1 MDKERNKE
9 MDRLTE
15 LFGEF
20 AQNENMFNDLLN
32 ILNAEIALP
41 NIPMPTM
48 GGVIFWITIAE
59 CNGWKL
65 QQNLFTHHARVLD
78 RHNIRVAW
86 GTVNGMKKAFER
98 YKNSRYL

>member
-1 MDKERNKE
+1 

-15 LFGEF
+15 LFGEL
-20 AQNENMFNDLLN
+20 AQNENVFNDLLD

-48 GGVIFWITIAE
+48 GGVIFWITLAE

-65 QQNLFTHHARVLD
+65 QQNLFTHHARVLEK
-78 RHNIRVAW
+78 HNIRVAW

-98 YKNSRYL
+98 YKNSNYL

>member
-1 MDKERNKE
+1 MDQERNKE

-65 QQNLFTHHARVLD
+65 QQNLFTHHARV
-78 RHNIRVAW
+78 AW
-86 GTVNGMKKAFER
+86 GTVNGMKKEFER

>member
-1 MDKERNKE
+1 

-15 LFGEF
+15 LFGEL
-20 AQNENMFNDLLN
+20 AQNENVFNGLLD

-48 GGVIFWITIAE
+48 GGVIFWITLAE

-78 RHNIRVAW
+78 KHNIRVAW
-86 GTVNGMKKAFER
+86 GTVNGMQRAFER
-98 YKNSRYL
+98 YKNRNYL